1 MTRNALSVIPLMAAV
16 AAWGV
21 RAEDTTAPTAQRATI
36 MLEFPVLDVSA
47 RPPAPLPAEAR
58 FVLQERLDRRQAASL
73 PIGLVRS
80 SVLEGQLEIQ
90 LEQIPPAVLEQSV
103 QEEEARFNAVFS
115 ASVGRSKTEDF
126 AGVSTRGQAVTIGT
140 TIPLRTGGSLTIG
153 MPLNVQQ
160 SPQNLAVASPSLT
173 FSQPLARNAGARIAT
188 SGLQRARIALDQG
201 LAKAKLGVMNYLSHA
216 DQAYWRHWAAWQE
229 VEIRHEQYELA
240 KRQVGYAEETV
251 KAGLIARVDIIR
263 SESGVARRIEAIVVA
278 ENYRR
283 QTERELKRI
292 MNRPGWDLEG
302 QAVLQ
307 PVTEPELVEWTPE
320 PGKVFALAENNRM
333 DLLDAQY
340 RVALAALDDE
350 VARNQLLPLLSFS
363 LGYTNKNWSSQAS
376 DALGGIFERKYPD
389 WNLGLTL
396 EMPFDNRAAMA
407 RRKMAALQQAASIE
421 TLAARRRSIRKEVLD
436 TIDQLRQSWQRI
448 LAARQE
454 IATANQIYE
463 AELEQ
468 FRHGMRTSTDVL
480 NAAQLIADA
489 KIRNVSAMLDLELS
503 KVDLAYAT
511 GTTLGFAGIEVAPRR

>member
-1 MTRNALSVIPLMAAV
+1 MKRVALLVIPLVV
-16 AAWGV
+16 AAAPWGV
-21 RAEDTTAPTAQRATI
+21 HAADTAPPPAQRSPG
-36 MLEFPVLDVSA
+36 MVEFPVLDVSV
-47 RPPAPLPAEAR
+47 RPPAPLPAESK

-73 PIGLVRS
+73 PIGLVRA
-80 SVLEGQLEIQ
+80 SVLEGQLEVQ
-90 LEQIPPAVLEQSV
+90 LEQITPAVLAESV
-103 QEEEARFNAVFS
+103 QEEEARFNAVFG
-115 ASVGRSKTEDF
+115 ASLSRSKTEDF
-126 AGVSTRGQAVTIGT
+126 AGGSTRGQAVTVGT
-140 TIPLRTGGSLTIG
+140 TFPLRSGGSLTIG
-153 MPLNVQQ
+153 MPINVQQ
-160 SPQNLAVASPSLT
+160 SPQKLAVASPSLT
-173 FSQPLARNAGARIAT
+173 FTQPLARNAGVRINT
-188 SGLQRARIALDQG
+188 SGLLRARIALDQG
-201 LAKAKLGVMNYLSHA
+201 LAKAKLAVMNYLSHA
-216 DQAYWRHWAAWQE
+216 DQTYWRHWAAWQE

-263 SESGVARRIEAIVVA
+263 SESGVARRIEAIVLA

-302 QAVLQ
+302 DAVLQ
-307 PVTEPELVEWTPE
+307 PVSEPELVEWFPA
-320 PGKVFALAENNRM
+320 PDKVLALAETNRM

-340 RVALAALDDE
+340 RVAIAALDDE

-363 LGYTNKNWSSQAS
+363 LGYTSKNWSSQTS
-376 DALGGIFERKYPD
+376 DAIGGVFDRKYPD
-389 WNLGLTL
+389 WNVGLML
-396 EMPFDNRAAMA
+396 EIPFDNSAAIA
-407 RRKMAALQQAASIE
+407 RRKKAALQQAASIE

-454 IATANQIYE
+454 IGTANQIYE

-489 KIRNVSAMLDLELS
+489 KIRNVSAVLDLELS
-503 KVDLAYAT
+503 KVNIAYAT
-511 GTTLGFAGIEVAPRR
+511 GTTLGFAGFELAPRR